1 MTIQRNQMNIAGGKS
16 LTQPG
21 KSEIQ
26 SAILAASHKTG
37 VNFSYLMQKASIES
51 DCNATAK
58 CKTSSAEGLYQFV
71 DQTWLQMVHNHGN
84 ECGLSGFA
92 SKIHK
97 TSDGKYVVA
106 NPADKKEILNLKKNP
121 QLSAFMAAK
130 YSQENKAYLKAKLH
144 RNVTDTDLYFCHLL
158 GPNGAVRF
166 LKAMKDSSGQSA
178 AAQFPKASQTNYR
191 LFHDNQGR
199 EKSLGAIYAGIQK
212 KFTHNQS
219 TQAQTA
225 SLKTPSLSTLPHQLA
240 DATYTP
246 KQKSAVNMRLKP
258 AYSSL
263 QAQEMKDLRTLGEA
277 SLRAAENIV
286 EKFYPEIM
294 RLNVL
299 SLRTK

>member
-1 MTIQRNQMNIAGGKS
+1 MTIQRNQMNIAATKS
-16 LTQPG
+16 LSQPA
-21 KSEIQ
+21 KAEIQ

-37 VNFSYLMQKASIES
+37 VNFSYLMKKAAIES
-51 DCNATAK
+51 DCNASAK

-71 DQTWLQMVHNHGN
+71 DQTWLQMVHNHGH

-92 SKIHK
+92 KKIFK
-97 TSDGKYVVA
+97 ASDGKYVVA
-106 NPADKKEILNLKKNP
+106 DPADKKEILNLKKNP

-130 YSQENKAYLKAKLH
+130 YSQENKAYLQSKLH

-166 LKAMKDSSGQSA
+166 LKELKNESGQSA
-178 AAQFPKASQTNYR
+178 AAHFPKASQTNYK
-191 LFHDNQGR
+191 LFHDNNGN

-212 KFTHNQS
+212 KFTHNQ
-219 TQAQTA
+219 TQTA
-225 SLKTPSLSTLPHQLA
+225 ASKTAPPVQQFAET
-240 DATYTP
+240 TYTP
-246 KQKSAVNMRLKP
+246 KQRKAVDMRLRP
-258 AYSSL
+258 VNTSL
-263 QAQEMKDLRTLGEA
+263 QAQEMKDLRTLGEV

>member
-1 MTIQRNQMNIAGGKS
+1 MTIQRNQMNIAATKS
-16 LTQPG
+16 LSQPA
-21 KSEIQ
+21 KAEIQ

-37 VNFSYLMQKASIES
+37 VNFSYLMKKAAIES

-58 CKTSSAEGLYQFV
+58 CNTSSAEGLYQFI
-71 DQTWLQMVHNHGN
+71 DQTWLQMVHTHGH

-92 SKIHK
+92 NKIHK

-130 YSQENKAYLKAKLH
+130 YSQENKAYLQSKLH

-166 LKAMKDSSGQSA
+166 LKELKNGSGQSA
-178 AAQFPKASQTNYR
+178 AAHFPKASQTNYK
-191 LFHDNQGR
+191 LFHDHNGN

-212 KFTHNQS
+212 KFAQHQS
-219 TQAQTA
+219 TQTAGLKAAPLAYQTA
-225 SLKTPSLSTLPHQLA
+225 ETN
-240 DATYTP
+240 YTP
-246 KQKSAVNMRLKP
+246 KQQNAVNMRLKP
-258 AYSSL
+258 TYSSL